1 MEKMFL
7 QREECFDARGVH
19 IYSMEVYMGILIK
32 EVRCIGELD
41 GIHDV
46 YVHGNKIAGID
57 EVPEG
62 FTLTNTID
70 VKNKLL
76 LPGLIN
82 CHTHTYMSL
91 FRNAADDLSFLDW
104 LFGHIDPLE
113 GKMELEDAYWGSM
126 LSIVEMI
133 KSGTTCFCDM
143 HMHPDQTVRAVDVSG
158 LRAVITRGLVGGD
171 REDEGGIRRLNEA
184 KGEMAHW
191 REHPRLSFRLGPHAP
206 YTCGEDY
213 LKYVKEQ
220 SEELGIGLN
229 IHLAESKKEF
239 DDMMAARG
247 CTPVEYLDRLGL
259 LKPSTICAHCV
270 QLTENDMDILAA
282 SGASVAINPASNM
295 KLGNGFAP
303 VPKMLEHGVN
313 VCLGTDGA
321 ASNNAQNMFREMNL
335 AALVYKGATMEA
347 QAVSSEDV
355 LAFATKNAAKA
366 LGFEGMLGEI
376 KVGYIADL
384 IVVDMN
390 RESFQPM
397 NHPAS
402 AIAYSA
408 NGSEVDSVIVNGK
421 ILMEKRVLKTV
432 AEDNVYYAVN
442 RIAKRL
448 GIQ

>member
-1 MEKMFL
+1 
-7 QREECFDARGVH
+7 
-19 IYSMEVYMGILIK
+19 
-32 EVRCIGELD
+32 
-41 GIHDV
+41 
-46 YVHGNKIAGID
+46 
-57 EVPEG
+57 
-62 FTLTNTID
+62 
-70 VKNKLL
+70 
-76 LPGLIN
+76 
-82 CHTHTYMSL
+82 
-91 FRNAADDLSFLDW
+91 
-104 LFGHIDPLE
+104 
-113 GKMELEDAYWGSM
+113 
-126 LSIVEMI
+126 
-133 KSGTTCFCDM
+133 
-143 HMHPDQTVRAVDVSG
+143 
-158 LRAVITRGLVGGD
+158 
-171 REDEGGIRRLNEA
+171 
-184 KGEMAHW
+184 
-191 REHPRLSFRLGPHAP
+191 
-206 YTCGEDY
+206 
-213 LKYVKEQ
+213 
-220 SEELGIGLN
+220 
-229 IHLAESKKEF
+229 
-239 DDMMAARG
+239 
-247 CTPVEYLDRLGL
+247 
-259 LKPSTICAHCV
+259 
-270 QLTENDMDILAA
+270 MDILAA
-282 SGASVAINPASNM
+282 RGASVAINPASNM

-335 AALVYKGATMEA
+335 AALVYKGAAMEA

-408 NGSEVDSVIVNGK
+408 NGSEVDTVIVNGK